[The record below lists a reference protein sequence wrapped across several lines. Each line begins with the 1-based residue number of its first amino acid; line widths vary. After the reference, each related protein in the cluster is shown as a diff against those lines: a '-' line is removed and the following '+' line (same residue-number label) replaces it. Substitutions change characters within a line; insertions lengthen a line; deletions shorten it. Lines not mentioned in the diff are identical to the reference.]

1 MSTKKRSD
9 YIINGDI
16 LKVLLSLIIPMSIGM
31 TALLIINLIDA
42 YYIGKLGVLE
52 LSAISFAF
60 PVLFTLMSFNIGIA
74 IGASAIISKFIGQG
88 DIYKTKK
95 TVTNIFILIFLLMCF
110 VSFLCFLLNSNIF
123 SLFGAQG
130 ETCLL
135 YTSPSPRD
143 DT

>member
-74 IGASAIISKFIGQG
+74 IGSSAIISEV
-88 DIYKTKK
+88 Y
-95 TVTNIFILIFLLMCF
+95 LLF
-110 VSFLCFLLNSNIF
+110 
-123 SLFGAQG
+123 
-130 ETCLL
+130 
-135 YTSPSPRD
+135 
-143 DT
+143 

>member
-42 YYIGKLGVLE
+42 YYIGKLGVIE

-60 PVLFTLMSFNIGIA
+60 PVLGSI
-74 IGASAIISKFIGQG
+74 
-88 DIYKTKK
+88 
-95 TVTNIFILIFLLMCF
+95 
-110 VSFLCFLLNSNIF
+110 
-123 SLFGAQG
+123 
-130 ETCLL
+130 
-135 YTSPSPRD
+135 P
-143 DT
+143 

>member
-42 YYIGKLGVLE
+42 YYIGKLGVIE

-74 IGASAIISKFIGQG
+74 IGASAIIFPHGLTIR
-88 DIYKTKK
+88 
-95 TVTNIFILIFLLMCF
+95 
-110 VSFLCFLLNSNIF
+110 
-123 SLFGAQG
+123 
-130 ETCLL
+130 E
-135 YTSPSPRD
+135 
-143 DT
+143 

>member
-60 PVLFTLMSFNIGIA
+60 TVLFTLMSFNIGIA

-95 TVTNIFILIFLLMCF
+95 TVTNIFILIFLLMSF
-110 VSFLCFLLNSNIF
+110 VSFFCFLFNNLIF
-123 SLFGAQG
+123 ILFGG
-130 ETCLL
+130 EGQTLEL
-135 YTSPSPRD
+135 INS
-143 DT
+143 